1 MPIPSFA
8 VRLEGDR
15 LLGPL
20 RGLHLVA
27 RTKGRL
33 GETTQRAAQD
43 VRELTPLPL
52 DPSSFLSGQER
63 RSSQR
68 RSPRGSC
75 FRVLEIVRSQRGL
88 RFAQSIGRGDD
99 VDPAAFRQ
107 VQPVSPE
114 RAGEDRGAVEAA
126 LGEQTAQLAHDHGQR
141 LLPRRGRRLPPE
153 RVRELV
159 PWHCS
164 PLLGNQVG
172 EQEPTLPRRK
182 ALLAREHAAGLDRD
196 STCKENLQLQCA
208 AHFLP
213 KYCSY
218 LGAAFYRRCVESM
231 EKVLQCDCGFEARAE
246 NEDGLVAEV
255 RRHAWAA
262 HGMALSPD
270 EALLLTFRAE
280 LDATAPSRK
289 AGSEAIHDPSSNVMS
304 DLEEER

>member
-1 MPIPSFA
+1 
-8 VRLEGDR
+8 
-15 LLGPL
+15 
-20 RGLHLVA
+20 
-27 RTKGRL
+27 
-33 GETTQRAAQD
+33 
-43 VRELTPLPL
+43 
-52 DPSSFLSGQER
+52 
-63 RSSQR
+63 
-68 RSPRGSC
+68 
-75 FRVLEIVRSQRGL
+75 
-88 RFAQSIGRGDD
+88 
-99 VDPAAFRQ
+99 
-107 VQPVSPE
+107 
-114 RAGEDRGAVEAA
+114 
-126 LGEQTAQLAHDHGQR
+126 
-141 LLPRRGRRLPPE
+141 
-153 RVRELV
+153 
-159 PWHCS
+159 
-164 PLLGNQVG
+164 
-172 EQEPTLPRRK
+172 LPRRK